1 MPRVKVRNNNVN
13 AALRIFKRKCM
24 EHIWEYR
31 QREEYIKPSAKRR
44 KAKLAGIARAR
55 KRRKENELKRNKF

>member
-1 MPRVKVRNNNVN
+1 MPKVKVRNNNVDS
-13 AALRIFKRKCM
+13 ALRVFKRKCL
-24 EHIWEYR
+24 EHLWDYK
-31 QREEYIKPSAKRR
+31 QREEFVKPSEKKR